1 MSSACLS
8 KTILWALARVP
19 DNMMLA
25 GRTGLIDNLNG
36 RLKQSYHNIL
46 ALLLILSLGDH
57 PSTYHE

>member
-1 MSSACLS
+1 
-8 KTILWALARVP
+8 LWALARVP
-19 DNMMLA
+19 DDMMLA

-57 PSTYHE
+57 PSTYHK